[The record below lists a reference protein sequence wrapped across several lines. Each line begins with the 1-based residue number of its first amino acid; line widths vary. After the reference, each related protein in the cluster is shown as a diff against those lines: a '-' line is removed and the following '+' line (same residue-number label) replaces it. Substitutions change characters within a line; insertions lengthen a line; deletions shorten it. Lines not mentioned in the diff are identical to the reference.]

1 MPSKIKDSI
10 LLHMITIE
18 EVKKEIRKLDP
29 KKSPGF
35 DDVTAKYLQ
44 ISEELFATPLCR
56 IFNMSMSS
64 GIYPDK
70 LKIAKVIPLYK
81 KGKKCDVSNYRPI
94 SVLTCI
100 NKIYEKLLCKR
111 LYKFL
116 SKKNVS
122 ANTNLVSV
130 KIILYY
136 KL

>member
-10 LLHMITIE
+10 FLHMITIE

-70 LKIAKVIPLYK
+70 LKIAKVIPIYK
-81 KGKKCDVSNYRPI
+81 KR
-94 SVLTCI
+94 
-100 NKIYEKLLCKR
+100 
-111 LYKFL
+111 
-116 SKKNVS
+116 
-122 ANTNLVSV
+122 
-130 KIILYY
+130 
-136 KL
+136 